1 LTEKRQILKSA
12 SIISLVTIVSRVLGY
27 VRDQRISFLLGT
39 TLSADAFV
47 LAYRLPNLFRRMVGD
62 GVVTASFI
70 PVFTGYMRDSSEDL
84 WRFAN
89 RLFWTLALAL
99 AIVTV
104 LGVIFSPVVIKSFSS
119 SQDSSNSWAEAI
131 SLNRIIFPYLF
142 FAGLAALGM
151 GILNSFHN
159 FALPASTTALQ
170 NLSIIIFSI
179 AVVWHY
185 FQSPAISLAV
195 GVLVGGALQFL
206 ILVPQLVRKGM
217 RFDFGLSL
225 AHPGIKNFAQLMFPR
240 FFGMGVAQ
248 INFYVDTFFATA
260 PRMPHGSLAALY
272 VSDRVMELVLGGYA
286 IAVATAIL
294 PMMSHQ
300 AAANDYAGLKRT
312 LTFAVRIV
320 AYITIPAA
328 LGLMILREPIIRM
341 LFQHGQFVAEST
353 RLTARP
359 LLYYAAGLPA
369 LACVK
374 LIVPAFYSA
383 GDTKTPVVVAIISF
397 IINIALNFVFLHF
410 LFRRFQ
416 NGGPALACVKLIVPA
431 FYSAGDTKTPVVV
444 AIISFIINIALNFL
458 FLHFLFRRFQNGGPA
473 LATVLA
479 TFFDFFT
486 LFFIFRFRYGALGS
500 FEISRSIGKISLC
513 AALMGVGC
521 MIGNH
526 YARYTV
532 QSAFFTQLLVF
543 FALIGGATLLYIGLT
558 WVFRC
563 PEIEEVYGI
572 ATRRET
578 AEELAGS

>member
-1 LTEKRQILKSA
+1 LTEKKQILKSA

-47 LAYRLPNLFRRMVGD
+47 LAYRIPNLFRRLIGD
-62 GVVTASFI
+62 GVVAASFI
-70 PVFTGYMRDSSEDL
+70 PVFTTYMRDSSSDEL
-84 WRFAN
+84 WSFAN
-89 RLFWTLALAL
+89 RLFWTLALVL
-99 AIVTV
+99 AVVTV
-104 LGVIFSPVVIKSFSS
+104 LGMIFSPVVIQFPGLVRFFSS
-119 SQDSSNSWAEAI
+119 PQDGTTSWAEAI
-131 SLNRIIFPYLF
+131 SLNRIIFPYIF
-142 FAGLAALGM
+142 FVGLAALGM

-159 FALPASTTALQ
+159 FALPASTTVLL
-170 NLSIIIFSI
+170 NLTIIIFST
-179 AVVWHY
+179 AMVWRY
-185 FQSPAISLAV
+185 FQSPAISLTV

-206 ILVPQLVRKGM
+206 ILVPQLVYKGM
-217 RFDFGLSL
+217 RFDFGFSFT
-225 AHPGIKNFAQLMFPR
+225 HPGIRSVARLMFPR

-248 INFYVDTFFATA
+248 INFFVDTFFASA

-300 AAANDYAGLKRT
+300 AAANDYEGLKRT

-328 LGLMILREPIIRM
+328 VGLMILREPIIRM

-383 GDTKTPVVVAIISF
+383 RDTKTPVIVALISF
-397 IINIALNFVFLHF
+397 TLNIILNFVFLETV
-410 LFRRFQ
+410 LY
-416 NGGPALACVKLIVPA
+416 K
-431 FYSAGDTKTPVVV
+431 
-444 AIISFIINIALNFL
+444 
-458 FLHFLFRRFQNGGPA
+458 RFQNGGPA

-479 TFFDFFT
+479 TLFDFFV
-486 LFFIFRFRYGALGS
+486 LLFIFRLRYGALGTL
-500 FEISRSIGKISLC
+500 EIFRSIGKISIC
-513 AALMGVGC
+513 SALMGVAC

-526 YARYTV
+526 YANFTL
-532 QSAFFTQLLVF
+532 QSAFFTQLMVF
-543 FALIGGATLLYIGLT
+543 IALIGGATLFYIGLT
-558 WVFRC
+558 WIVRC

-572 ATRRET
+572 AMRREP
-578 AEELAGS
+578 AEEFTGA

>member
-1 LTEKRQILKSA
+1 
-12 SIISLVTIVSRVLGY
+12 VLGY

-39 TLSADAFV
+39 TISADAFV
-47 LAYRLPNLFRRMVGD
+47 LAYRLPNLFRRLVGD

-70 PVFTGYMRDSSEDL
+70 PVFTKYMRDSSPEEL
-84 WRFAN
+84 WQFGN
-89 RLFWTLALAL
+89 KLFWTLALVL
-99 AIVTV
+99 AVVTV
-104 LGVIFSPVVIKSFSS
+104 LGVIFSPVVIQSFSS
-119 SQDSSNSWAEAI
+119 PQDRAASWAEATE
-131 SLNRIIFPYLF
+131 LNRIIFPYLF

-151 GILNSFHN
+151 GILNSFHI

-170 NLSIIIFSI
+170 NLAIIIFSI

-185 FQSPAISLAV
+185 FQSPATSLAV

-206 ILVPQLVRKGM
+206 ILVPQLVRRGM
-217 RFDFGLSL
+217 KFDFGIDFT
-225 AHPGIKNFAQLMFPR
+225 HPGIKNFAQVIFPR

-248 INFYVDTFFATA
+248 INFFVDTFFVTA
-260 PRMPHGSLAALY
+260 PRMPRGSLAALY
-272 VSDRVMELVLGGYA
+272 VSDRTMELVLGGYA

-300 AAANDYAGLKRT
+300 AAANDFESLKRT

-383 GDTKTPVVVAIISF
+383 RDTKTPVIVGLISF
-397 IINIALNFVFLHF
+397 ALNIVLNFIFLHY
-410 LFRRFQ
+410 LF
-416 NGGPALACVKLIVPA
+416 K
-431 FYSAGDTKTPVVV
+431 
-444 AIISFIINIALNFL
+444 
-458 FLHFLFRRFQNGGPA
+458 RFQNGGPA

-486 LFFIFRFRYGALGS
+486 LFFIFRLRYGALGS
-500 FEISRSIGKISLC
+500 IEIFRSIGKISLC

-521 MIGNH
+521 FIANIYASSPAALQASFFNQLMIFIG
-526 YARYTV
+526 
-532 QSAFFTQLLVF
+532 
-543 FALIGGATLLYIGLT
+543 LIGGATLLYIGLT
-558 WVFRC
+558 WIFRC

-572 ATRRET
+572 ATRRES

>member
-1 LTEKRQILKSA
+1 MTEKKQILKSA

-27 VRDQRISFLLGT
+27 IRDQRISFLLGT

-47 LAYRLPNLFRRMVGD
+47 LAYRIPNLFRRLIGD
-62 GVVTASFI
+62 GVVAASFI
-70 PVFTGYMRDSSEDL
+70 PVFTTYMRDSSSDEL
-84 WRFAN
+84 WSFAN
-89 RLFWTLALAL
+89 RLFWTLALVL
-99 AIVTV
+99 AVLTV
-104 LGVIFSPVVIKSFSS
+104 LGMIFSPVVIQFPGLVRFFSS
-119 SQDSSNSWAEAI
+119 PQDRTTSWAEAI
-131 SLNRIIFPYLF
+131 SLNRIIFPYIF
-142 FAGLAALGM
+142 FVGLAALGM

-159 FALPASTTALQ
+159 FALPASTTVLL
-170 NLSIIIFSI
+170 NLTIIIFST
-179 AVVWHY
+179 AMVWRY
-185 FQSPAISLAV
+185 FQSPAVSLTV

-206 ILVPQLVRKGM
+206 ILVPQLVYKGM
-217 RFDFGLSL
+217 RFDFGFSFT
-225 AHPGIKNFAQLMFPR
+225 HPGIRSVARLMFPR

-248 INFYVDTFFATA
+248 INFFVDTFFASA

-300 AAANDYAGLKRT
+300 AAANDYEGLKRT

-328 LGLMILREPIIRM
+328 VGLMILREPIIRM

-383 GDTKTPVVVAIISF
+383 RDTKTPVIVALISF
-397 IINIALNFVFLHF
+397 TLNIILNFVFLETV
-410 LFRRFQ
+410 LY
-416 NGGPALACVKLIVPA
+416 K
-431 FYSAGDTKTPVVV
+431 
-444 AIISFIINIALNFL
+444 
-458 FLHFLFRRFQNGGPA
+458 RFQNGGPA

-479 TFFDFFT
+479 TLFDFFV
-486 LFFIFRFRYGALGS
+486 LLFIFRLRYGALGTI
-500 FEISRSIGKISLC
+500 EIFRSIGKISIC
-513 AALMGVGC
+513 SALMGVAC

-526 YARYTV
+526 YANYTL
-532 QSAFFTQLLVF
+532 QSAFFTQLMVF
-543 FALIGGATLLYIGLT
+543 IALIGGATLLYIGLT
-558 WVFRC
+558 WIVRC

-572 ATRRET
+572 AMRREP
-578 AEELAGS
+578 AEEFTGA